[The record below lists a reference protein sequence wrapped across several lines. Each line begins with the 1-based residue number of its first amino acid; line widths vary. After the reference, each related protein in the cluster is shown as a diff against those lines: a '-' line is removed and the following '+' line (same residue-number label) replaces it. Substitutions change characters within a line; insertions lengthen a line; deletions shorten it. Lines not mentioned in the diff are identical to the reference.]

1 MGCQNTMAE
10 NNLLHGS
17 LFKRFSF
24 KIRVR
29 VTLRERDS
37 KENQLEWGWKW
48 AAKSKQELQ
57 RDLGLEKLLGG
68 KWLCSLLCHSSRTEG
83 QGWDR
88 ERPGLLTEGD

>member
-1 MGCQNTMAE
+1 MGCQKTMAE
-10 NNLLHGS
+10 NNLLHCS

-29 VTLRERDS
+29 LTLRERDS

-57 RDLGLEKLLGG
+57 RDLGLEKLLG
-68 KWLCSLLCHSSRTEG
+68 
-83 QGWDR
+83 
-88 ERPGLLTEGD
+88 